1 MGGGIYTNTE
11 NIIKKIR
18 EEKGLSTYQL
28 AKIITDNGYKISQS
42 AISKIENG
50 KRKVDMEL
58 LDKLTEALDIS
69 WADLLDDKK
78 QREEFKTLEKNNAI
92 KTGIYNVYL
101 EIIQDIIS
109 KLIKHTITNY
119 GSVELNEEQ
128 IDNISSNVVKLMKEN
143 ISNELK
149 TFMDK

>member
-1 MGGGIYTNTE
+1 MKIGDK
-11 NIIKKIR
+11 IKKIR
-18 EEKGLSTYQL
+18 KEKG
-28 AKIITDNGYKISQS
+28 ISQKELAEMLNNMPVS
-42 AISKIENG
+42 TLANYENNH
-50 KRKVDMEL
+50 RNPSIDMI
-58 LDKLTEALDIS
+58 DKLVEALDIS
-69 WADLLDDKK
+69 WGDLLDNEK
-78 QREEFKTLEKNNAI
+78 QREEFKTLEKDNAI
-92 KTGIYNVYL
+92 KIGIYKVYL